1 MLFFEVF
8 DNLQVGVDL
17 TKLFE
22 EVEVERVV
30 ASRSHARIKIYI
42 KSKRLITYRNLKA
55 MEYQMKKQLFTDY
68 NSLQG
73 SSVLTD
79 IQFQQKYELSAS
91 YTPEKLL
98 PIYFDS
104 MLDEFREES
113 VLDAA
118 LLKNS
123 KFDFEGDIL
132 TISLEDNFVIKV

>member
-8 DNLQVGVDL
+8 DNLQVGADL

-42 KSKRLITYRNLKA
+42 KSKRLITYRNLKT
-55 MEYQMKKQLFTDY
+55 MEYQMKKQLFTE
-68 NSLQG
+68 QG
-73 SSVLTD
+73 AFSMNM
-79 IQFQQKYELSAS
+79 ICFEQKYELPAS

-104 MLDEFREES
+104 SGARS
-113 VLDAA
+113 CRWRYAP
-118 LLKNS
+118 
-123 KFDFEGDIL
+123 
-132 TISLEDNFVIKV
+132 